1 MDGGTIFTSSV
12 WQPDSLVC
20 ERRSVELT
28 LPTLPRVEYCP
39 GMYME

>member
-12 WQPDSLVC
+12 WQLESLVC

-28 LPTLPRVEYCP
+28 LAALPKVENCP
-39 GMYME
+39 GMNME